1 MKRTK
6 RMTRRQIKAQKKF
19 LEELAKSQPIEV
31 TEAEIKPKK
40 AVKSVFLPLTVY
52 LAKQAE
58 KKHAKK
64 HEREDRRAA
73 KADKIANRKAVRE
86 ANKKAREAKEAKR
99 AARKAKIMAL
109 VDQLGK

>member
-6 RMTRRQIKAQKKF
+6 RMTKREIKAQKKF
-19 LEELAKSQPIEV
+19 LDELAKNQPLEV
-31 TEAEIKPKK
+31 ADKSKK
-40 AVKSVFLPLTVY
+40 IQKKSVFLPLTVY

-73 KADKIANRKAVRE
+73 KADKVAVRKATRE
-86 ANKKAREAKEAKR
+86 ANRQAREAKEAKR